1 MGLKEDLEKEISVIF
16 KSKWEKRDG
25 KTIPEPKD
33 IKLSGNEGVR
43 IKGTVLYADL
53 DGSTNMVDSYEPEFA
68 AEIYK
73 AYLYGTAKIINNE
86 VGVITAYDGDRIMA
100 VYIGNS
106 KNTDAARTALKIN
119 YLVHQIINPLIK
131 SLYSKSNFQVKQVVG
146 IDTSDLL
153 AAHTGVRGN
162 NDLVWVGR
170 AANYAAKLTSL
181 SEASSWITEEVF
193 DSLDKSSKY
202 SSENQ
207 IMWARRTWASM
218 SGIIIYQ
225 SNWWWEV

>member
-1 MGLKEDLEKEISVIF
+1 
-16 KSKWEKRDG
+16 
-25 KTIPEPKD
+25 
-33 IKLSGNEGVR
+33 
-43 IKGTVLYADL
+43 
-53 DGSTNMVDSYEPEFA
+53 
-68 AEIYK
+68 
-73 AYLYGTAKIINNE
+73 LYGTAKIINNE